1 MTTASPPRN
10 SSDGI
15 SLEGR
20 ARQVYAAMFTDAPS
34 IRDSIASLRTSINW
48 IKWIGGGIGATVL
61 IAAVKY
67 IVFTPW

>member
-20 ARQVYAAMFTDAPS
+20 TRQVYAAMFTDTPS

-48 IKWIGGGIGATVL
+48 MKWIGGGIGATVL
-61 IAAVKY
+61 VAAVKY

>member
-15 SLEGR
+15 SLEDMT
-20 ARQVYAAMFTDAPS
+20 RQVYAAMFTDAPS

-48 IKWIGGGIGATVL
+48 MKWIGGGIGATVL
-61 IAAVKY
+61 VAAVKY